1 MSKGMG
7 ILCGVAALSLVL
19 GVEARADAPV
29 PVRRSRP
36 ASPAAGAPADQ
47 SAPAVEGGLLK
58 GPATLPAHWSRN
70 RCPETVP
77 DGASYYIV
85 VKGDTLWDIARRF
98 LGNPYLWPQIWDR
111 NRCITDAH
119 WIYPGDVL
127 IIPDVNV
134 VAPGAGGTGVGT
146 DETPES
152 PTGPGLTGPSG
163 PSGPALIPAQKV
175 QHQSAGGDRRV
186 GEDRRRV
193 VPQMPVDAT
202 APEQWTAA
210 ARRFRHVYQ
219 RAEDGLEPA
228 FVERAGA

>member
-1 MSKGMG
+1 MG

-19 GVEARADAPV
+19 GLSGAGADAPV
-29 PVRRSRP
+29 PARRSRP
-36 ASPAAGAPADQ
+36 ASPAASAPADQ
-47 SAPAVEGGLLK
+47 SALAVEGGLLK

-70 RCPETVP
+70 HCPETVP

-134 VAPGAGGTGVGT
+134 VAP
-146 DETPES
+146 
-152 PTGPGLTGPSG
+152 
-163 PSGPALIPAQKV
+163 
-175 QHQSAGGDRRV
+175 
-186 GEDRRRV
+186 
-193 VPQMPVDAT
+193 
-202 APEQWTAA
+202 
-210 ARRFRHVYQ
+210 
-219 RAEDGLEPA
+219 
-228 FVERAGA
+228 